1 MVSHPSYLLV
11 KEEHVDTKNM
21 SRRTSA
27 VNWVQLS
34 NWREEEQMNLPLMDL
49 MLEREKSLDFVSV
62 GMFILS
68 NNTLISEA
76 SVTLEDAMVDLIR
89 ESGMSDL

>member
-1 MVSHPSYLLV
+1 MS
-11 KEEHVDTKNM
+11 DTKNM

-49 MLEREKSLDFVSV
+49 MLQREKSLDFVSV

-68 NNTLISEA
+68 NNTLISRYRDTAGGGE
-76 SVTLEDAMVDLIR
+76 M
-89 ESGMSDL
+89 

>member
-1 MVSHPSYLLV
+1 
-11 KEEHVDTKNM
+11 M

-49 MLEREKSLDFVSV
+49 MLERVKSLDFVSV
-62 GMFILS
+62 TITQAVTETLPEVVRCEESRPHSSDPQRRNQIKKNEAHISKVLLMCQKRLS
-68 NNTLISEA
+68 
-76 SVTLEDAMVDLIR
+76 
-89 ESGMSDL
+89 

>member
-1 MVSHPSYLLV
+1 
-11 KEEHVDTKNM
+11 M

-49 MLEREKSLDFVSV
+49 MLERVKSLDFVSV

-68 NNTLISEA
+68 NNTLIS
-76 SVTLEDAMVDLIR
+76 DDN
-89 ESGMSDL
+89 SGRYRDTAGGGEM

>member
-1 MVSHPSYLLV
+1 M
-11 KEEHVDTKNM
+11 
-21 SRRTSA
+21 
-27 VNWVQLS
+27 NWVQLS

>member
-1 MVSHPSYLLV
+1 
-11 KEEHVDTKNM
+11 
-21 SRRTSA
+21 
-27 VNWVQLS
+27 
-34 NWREEEQMNLPLMDL
+34 MNLPLMDL
-49 MLEREKSLDFVSV
+49 MLQREKSLDFVSV

-89 ESGMSDL
+89 ESRMSDL

>member
-1 MVSHPSYLLV
+1 MS
-11 KEEHVDTKNM
+11 DTKNM

-49 MLEREKSLDFVSV
+49 MLQREKSLDFVSV

-89 ESGMSDL
+89 ESRMSDL

>member
-1 MVSHPSYLLV
+1 M
-11 KEEHVDTKNM
+11 
-21 SRRTSA
+21 
-27 VNWVQLS
+27 NWVQLS

-49 MLEREKSLDFVSV
+49 MLERVKSLDFVSV